1 MSDPLTQLAQRLSG
15 AMLIDRH
22 RLSRRLD
29 ALRKDRRDGRRCD
42 KNLGRLTRQLG
53 RSVALRE
60 KRLAA
65 LPRPTLVADLPI
77 TQRADEIA
85 KAIEAHQV
93 VVVAGET
100 GSGKSTQLPKLLLK
114 MGRGVAGLIGHT
126 QPRRIAAR
134 SVAARVSEEL
144 GSTLGSAVGYKVRFN
159 DKTSPTTYI
168 KLMTD
173 GVLLA
178 EAARDRFFEQY
189 DTLIIDEAHERSLN
203 IDFIL
208 GHLKQILPKR
218 PDLRV
223 VITSAT
229 IDTQRFAEHFAD
241 VKTGELA
248 PVIEVSGR
256 TYPVEVRY
264 RPPLVD
270 EETGEA
276 EDVGDALCRAVDE
289 LSRDPGDAQPGGDVL
304 VFMPTE
310 RDIREACDALEHH
323 LSRGRRAAEV
333 LPLFGRLSN
342 AEQDRIFSPKAG
354 GPRRVIVATNVAES
368 SLTVPG
374 IHYVIDTG
382 TARVSRYSPNSKV
395 QRLPIEPVSQASAD
409 QRKGRCGRLGPGVC
423 IRLFSAED
431 FAAREA
437 FSTPEILRTSLAA
450 VILQITSLRFGA
462 VERFPFIDP
471 PRGSMIRD
479 GYKTLHELGALDV
492 GQAGSPAM
500 TPIGR
505 SLSRMPVDPRVGRM
519 VLAGKDEGVLEEVL
533 VVAAAL
539 EVQDPRERP
548 AEKRG
553 AADTAHEKFT
563 DPRSDFLLYLNL
575 WRFYHQQRRKL
586 SHSKLRKCCS
596 QNFLNYMRMREWIDV
611 HQQLA
616 RLAKDVGLIDKAPR
630 GEELP
635 EEISDST
642 SDAIHRALLAGLLSN
657 IAQKGDGYDYQ
668 GAGGQT
674 LHLWPG
680 SALFKAKPKWV
691 VASEL
696 VETTRRYARTV
707 GRVQP
712 GMIEPLAHHLVKLTH
727 SEPRWVRETGSV
739 MCSERVSLYGL
750 TLIAARPVPLGKVN
764 PAEARQMFI
773 QHALVEE
780 DWEPPEVKPRRNEQR
795 IAGGLRTPVMERQDP
810 RQRPASVGRRLGAHR
825 GGKPS
830 ADLFAFVHHN
840 RALVAEVRAME
851 HKSRRHG
858 LLVSDDRR
866 FTFYDERLPG
876 DVFDAAGLKQWLKRE
891 GDRAVVA
898 LTMSRGDLLAP
909 EARER
914 DITPERYPDRLAVDR
929 SDYRLDYRYA
939 PGDDD
944 DGVTLTLPREGLASL
959 DPRRVGWLVPGLLEE
974 KLVALIK
981 SLPKGLRKPLS
992 PAPDAARRALQSMT
1006 FGQEAFEAQA
1016 ARALSGVAGLA
1027 IRPEDFDASK
1037 LPEHLAMRL
1046 RVLDKDGNEVAVGR
1060 DVAAVRRACGA
1071 GAVQAYLGMDLERW
1085 SAPGETTWAFGE
1097 LPKHVDLTRSG
1108 VAAKGFPA
1116 LIDEGETV
1124 ALRLVDQ
1131 RGKARRLTRIGLR
1144 RLFTFEVQREL
1155 RWRVDQWPGIED
1167 QRLWFSPYG
1176 RPKALREQL
1185 VARVVERAFLFD
1197 HAKITDAEGFITRQ
1211 RVGFQRLDAAVEE
1224 VHRVAGPVLQSAHV
1238 ARLALERSKLP
1249 ADHYARA
1256 DVRIQL
1262 DNLLG
1267 AGFLTDT
1274 PWDRLRSYPRYLS
1287 AVVKRLEKLGTGG
1300 PSGGGPAARDL
1311 AGFREVA
1318 PLWNRYAQQQ
1328 TTNREHGRLDPE
1340 LDRLRWMIEELRVS
1354 LFAQELGTAEKVS
1367 VSRLEQQWAKVGAGS

>member
-1 MSDPLTQLAQRLSG
+1 MSDPLTQLAQRLDG
-15 AMLIDRH
+15 AMLIDRR

-29 ALRKDRRDGRRCD
+29 ALRNTKRDGRPYD
-42 KNLGRLTRQLG
+42 HNLRRLTEQLD
-53 RSVALRE
+53 RSAALRA
-60 KRLAA
+60 KREAS
-65 LPRPTLVADLPI
+65 LPHPELVADLPI
-77 TQRADEIA
+77 AQRADEIA
-85 KAIEAHQV
+85 AAIQSHQV

-114 MGRGVAGLIGHT
+114 MGRGVGGLIGHT

-178 EAARDRFFEQY
+178 EASRDRFFEQY

-241 VKTGELA
+241 AKTGEPA

-264 RPPLVD
+264 RPPHVD
-270 EETGEA
+270 EESGES
-276 EDVGDALCRAVDE
+276 EELGDALCRAIDE
-289 LSRDPGDAQPGGDVL
+289 LSRDPGDAEPGGDVL

-310 RDIREACDALEHH
+310 RDIREACEMLEHH
-323 LSRGRRAAEV
+323 LSRGRRRAEV

-342 AEQDRIFSPKAG
+342 AEQDRIFKPTPG

-431 FAAREA
+431 FAGRDA

-450 VILQITSLRFGA
+450 VILQITALRFGA
-462 VERFPFIDP
+462 VERFPFLDP
-471 PRGSMIRD
+471 PRMSMIRD

-492 GQAGSPAM
+492 EARGGPTM

-519 VLAGKDEGVLEEVL
+519 VLAGKDEGVLEQVL

-553 AADTAHEKFT
+553 PADAAHEKFT
-563 DPRSDFLLYLNL
+563 DPRSDFLFYLNL
-575 WRFYHQQRRKL
+575 WRFYHDQRRKL
-586 SHSKLRKCCS
+586 SHSKLRKSCS
-596 QNFLNYMRMREWIDV
+596 QNFLNYMRMREWVDV
-611 HQQLA
+611 YQQLA
-616 RLAKDVGLIDKAPR
+616 RLAKDVGLADQTPR
-630 GEELP
+630 GEDLP
-635 EEISDST
+635 EEIKDSAC
-642 SDAIHRALLAGLLSN
+642 DAIHRALLTGLLSN
-657 IAQKGDGYDYQ
+657 IALKGDGYDYQ

-680 SALFKAKPKWV
+680 SALFKSKPKWV

-712 GMIEPLAHHLVKLTH
+712 GMIEPLARHLVKLTH

-750 TLIAARPVPLGKVN
+750 TLIAARPVPLGRVN

-780 DWEPPEVKPRRNEQR
+780 DWEPTTNKGKSK
-795 IAGGLRTPVMERQDP
+795 AKGKDP
-810 RQRPASVGRRLGAHR
+810 L
-825 GGKPS
+825 
-830 ADLFAFVHHN
+830 DFVSHN
-840 RALVAEVRAME
+840 RALVAEVRGLEA
-851 HKSRRHG
+851 KSRRHG

-866 FTFYDERLPG
+866 FTFYDERLPA
-876 DVFDAAGLKQWLKRE
+876 DVFDAVGLKQWLKRE
-891 GDRAVVA
+891 GERAAQA
-898 LTMSRGDLLAP
+898 LTMSRADLLAP
-909 EARER
+909 GTRSD
-914 DITPERYPDRLAVDR
+914 DITPTHFPDRLSVD
-929 SDYRLDYRYA
+929 SADYALDYRYE
-939 PGDDD
+939 PGAED
-944 DGVTLTLPREGLASL
+944 DGLTLTLPREGLASL
-959 DPRRVGWLVPGLLEE
+959 DPRRVGWLVPGLLKE

-981 SLPKGLRKPLS
+981 SLPKGLRKSLS
-992 PAPDAARRALQSMT
+992 PAPDAARRALQAMP
-1006 FGQEAFEAQA
+1006 FGERSFEEQA
-1016 ARALSGVAGLA
+1016 AEALSTVAGLRIA
-1027 IRPEDFDASK
+1027 ADDFDSAK

-1046 RVLDKDGNEVAVGR
+1046 RVLDKDGNEVAAGR

-1071 GAVQAYLGMDLERW
+1071 GSMQTYLGMDLERW
-1085 SAPGETTWAFGE
+1085 SAPGATQWAFGE

-1108 VAAKGFPA
+1108 IAARGYPA
-1116 LIDEGETV
+1116 LIDEGDTV

-1131 RGKARRLTRIGLR
+1131 RGKARRLTRAGLR
-1144 RLFTFEVQREL
+1144 RLYTFEVQREL

-1176 RPKALREQL
+1176 RPKDLRDQL

-1197 HAKITDAEGFITRQ
+1197 NAKIADAEGFITRQ
-1211 RVGFQRLDAAVEE
+1211 RVGFQRLDAAVDE
-1224 VHRVAGPVLQSAHV
+1224 VQRVAGPVLQSAHS
-1238 ARLALERSKLP
+1238 ARLAVERSKLP

-1267 AGFLTDT
+1267 TGFLMET
-1274 PWDRLRSYPRYLS
+1274 PWDRLVSYPRYLS
-1287 AVVKRLEKLGTGG
+1287 AVVKRLEKLGAGAA
-1300 PSGGGPAARDL
+1300 SGGSAARDV
-1311 AGFREVA
+1311 AGFKEVA
-1318 PLWNRYAQQQ
+1318 PLWNKYAQQQ
-1328 TTNREHGRLDPE
+1328 TANREHGRVDPE

-1367 VSRLEQQWAKVGAGS
+1367 VPRLEQQWAKVGSAS